1 MSSHAFARAFGVR
14 ARLSTVVV
22 ATIAALIGT
31 LVVATPAQA
40 ADTSAPSKPSSLAA
54 AYYGG
59 VGTVLTWGKV
69 SASDLK
75 AYRVY
80 RSTSS
85 SMTPANSTLVSET
98 TAIKFT
104 DAAAP
109 AGSKLYYAVSAV
121 DTSGNASA
129 LSSSKSI
136 TANDSTKPA
145 SPSSLKATASSAGI
159 ALDWK
164 DNSEVDLAGYR
175 VERAAS
181 SSGPWTIATD
191 LVVTSAYTDTAA
203 PAGAKSYYR
212 VSARDVTG
220 NSSSYA
226 SANATRTGTVVV
238 TAPAVPASFSA
249 SLGNAQ
255 VPVLSWSASPG
266 ATSYTLARST
276 SATGVFTT
284 LSSSLTGT
292 SYTDGSAPAQATA
305 FYRLTAV
312 NAVGASAP
320 ATTSIAVPGDTVP
333 PAAPSSPKATVIKT
347 GGMTLSWKANTEA
360 DLAGYI
366 VLKRDRD
373 AGGYVPYLGSA
384 ATPLSLNS
392 FNDLTIAEGT
402 VAYFRVQAVDA
413 SGNASK
419 NYLAITA
426 NNPNVK
432 PGTPASLKVTQDPTA
447 GLAISWKAP
456 ADLDVAG
463 YAVYRNTSSGSA
475 GWGLLENIT
484 VEQAGT
490 SPVFRDTSA
499 PKGATMYYRIVAVDA
514 VGNLS
519 SNSSTVSGTSL
530 TNPLPLPVVETVL
543 TVGPGAQF
551 ATIGAAVASVP
562 DNNLKR
568 FRIDIA
574 PGTYN
579 EVLRVRSSYV
589 TLNGTGANPA
599 DTVIASA
606 QASGSVDPADPAS
619 TLGTAGSYV
628 VFVDAP
634 NVTLHNLTVAN
645 TFDEAANPQITSQ
658 QAVAL
663 RVEGDRF
670 VGDTIRLIGNQDTLL
685 ADTPKPTTRIR
696 QYYVDSYIEGDVD
709 YVFGAANAVF
719 NRVTFRSLDRSK
731 SNNGYVTAASTDK
744 GSKYGFLI
752 WDSKITSTAAA
763 GTVNLGR
770 PWHPSADV
778 NAQGSVVV
786 MNTWLSAAIDAAAP
800 WDEMSSRD
808 SSGTSVTFP
817 WTTGRFSESG
827 NFGPGAT
834 VNAMR
839 PQLVAKDAA
848 KITPAIQLAGSD
860 GWNPVVAAG
869 TTVPSA
875 PSGLSAATDLSVVNL
890 SWADD
895 ESANVIGWNVYRAD
909 AAGAFARIGTTSSP
923 SYADTSAVTGSSY
936 RYLVRAIARGDIES
950 ASSSELAITVA
961 EAAHEADF
969 FVDPAAQPSANTFPT
984 VSAAVAAAPAGT
996 AVDPTVIQITA
1007 GRYQEYPTITKA
1019 HTILRGSGD
1028 DASAVVLTGDRAAG
1042 TPTGTTTNGVADTYG
1057 TSGSASVVITAND
1070 VRLLNLT
1077 VENSYVEGTYANG
1090 QAVALRTTG
1099 DRIRLENVR
1108 LLGNQDTLY
1117 ANSANRTATARVYV
1131 YNSFIQGD
1139 VDFIF
1144 GRATVVVDRSTL
1156 YVTDHGTS
1164 PNGAITA
1171 ASTNEANPFGFLI
1184 TSSRVIGD
1192 APDASQ
1198 NLGRPWQPGITQPDG
1213 TSVRDSGAIA
1223 QVVVRDTWLGPIVS
1237 PTAWT
1242 DMTNSGFVTEWET
1255 ARFAEYS
1262 NSGPGA
1268 STAADRRQ
1276 LTDAEA
1282 SGFTTATYLA
1292 GTDGWNP
1299 VAVADADSAPA
1310 APTGV
1315 TATGID
1321 RKISLDWA
1329 DSPEAD
1335 AVTYRVYASDAAD
1348 VPVDAAHLIAE
1359 VGRSTYVE
1367 PVPANGVTRFY
1378 KIVAVDRAGNVSVAS
1393 AQVSATSV
1401 VPPLVADLTV
1411 AQDGTG
1417 DFTSVQAALAAAPAG
1432 TSADP
1437 TVIIVEPGTYRE
1449 VVSSGKANL
1458 RIVGS
1463 TGDPDDVTIV
1473 FGNANGT
1480 ATSAATCPFVTNS
1493 ATCGTF
1499 GSATATLTGAGV
1511 LVESI
1516 TIANDFSREADPSI
1530 VNTQAV
1536 ALRATGDR
1544 QVYRNV
1550 RLLGHQDTLNA
1561 DAGGNI
1567 SANGSGY
1574 PRQYYVDSYIEGDVD
1589 FVFGRASAAFERVTF
1604 HALERSGGVVFA
1616 PSTASKA
1623 KGYLVADSRFSSD
1636 NDAGSFFFGRPW
1648 RAWSDGAYAD
1658 DSRGQVV
1665 IRDSFV
1671 AAGFNAN
1678 HPWTDMAP
1686 LVWSDGRFF
1695 EYGNTGPGV
1704 AASADRPQLSGA
1716 QADAATVSTWLSG
1729 TDSWNPDVSA
1739 VNAAPT
1745 APSGLTARA
1754 GSGQVL
1760 LDWNESIESD
1770 VRAYRVYRDG
1780 ALLTTVSDSDYRD
1793 TSVVDGTAYSYT
1805 VSAVDASDVASAQ
1818 SGAVSATPT
1827 LKIDAT
1833 VAADGSGDFTT
1844 LTDAIAA
1851 ASTGWV
1857 IQVAPGTYTGTTV
1870 VGKSVTIVGSAD
1882 PAAVVLT
1889 NATITATVSVTSAN
1903 VVLRGLTI
1911 QNTTAAGTA
1920 PALSMTAD
1928 KILVQNAVL
1937 SSAANRTVFAD
1948 TPTYTA
1954 SARQLITD
1962 SVVSGGSDMF
1972 LGRATLVVHGSV
1984 IKPRTS
1990 ATILTP
1996 STASTFAGFLV
2007 IDSTVDT
2014 TGVSDV
2020 RLGRPYRAWGDTFVP
2035 NSVGQAIIRDTELGA
2050 GIRPGAPWMSG
2061 PAGEPVSL
2069 GRFAEY
2075 GNTGAG
2081 ARVDAGRPVLSPAES
2096 LNVTVEDW
2104 LGAPTWYP
2112 AVTDPAAPADAEAPA
2127 AVTALSATAG
2137 DANAVLAWT
2146 APVAADLAGY
2156 RVYRSTGTTAAT
2168 SPANLAATLGL
2179 TDSYA
2184 ATGLANGTA
2193 YTFALVPFDTA
2204 GNAGTATSVSV
2215 TPLDTLPPAAPADL
2229 AVVPGNGKATL
2240 AWTANAEADLATYR
2254 VFRDGVRVADV
2265 PAGTTSY
2272 VDAGLTNGTTYV
2284 YTLTALDT
2292 LAHESGASASAS
2304 VAPTVGDPV
2313 APAAPRNVKTE
2324 LGKGSISLGWNAP
2337 ADDDVAQYRVTRN
2350 GAQIATVAAPTTTW
2364 TDTTV
2369 VVGTTYSYAVTA
2381 VDGSENASQASNSD
2395 SATAIKVDIVVA
2407 ADGSGDATTI
2417 QAVLGTPLAGNYD
2430 AANPGTLANNADY
2443 SAQGFRTILVKPGT
2457 YTGPF
2462 VSGNRYGVRLVG
2474 STGDASDVV
2483 LTAPG
2488 GAVATFAIS
2497 GNQWTFRDLTL
2508 QSLATTAGSQATAL
2522 QVKGGDKTVVENA
2535 RLIGDGKLL
2544 LVSTG
2549 NTTTYGRVYVHD
2561 SYLQGGA
2568 DMLLGR
2574 AVLVIDR
2581 STIRM
2586 LDRPGNVITD
2596 SSVNAAHPFGFL
2608 ITDST
2613 ITSDAAAGSIY
2624 LGRPYPESG
2633 VAQAQV
2639 VVRNTAL
2646 PAAVNATQP
2655 WKDYSPTALW
2665 TAGRFFE
2672 YLNTG
2677 AGAATGANRPQLSDT
2692 DAAAYTAG
2700 KYLAGTDGWNPVP

>member
-14 ARLSTVVV
+14 ARLTTAV
-22 ATIAALIGT
+22 AVTIAA
-31 LVVATPAQA
+31 VVAPLMIAGPAQA

-85 SMTPANSTLVSET
+85 SMTAANSTLVSET
-98 TAIKFT
+98 SAIKFT

-109 AGSKLYYAVSAV
+109 AGTKLYYAVSAV

-129 LSSSKSI
+129 LSSNKSI
-136 TANDSTKPA
+136 TTTDTTKPS
-145 SPSSLKATASSAGI
+145 SPSSLKATGSATGI

-181 SSGPWTIATD
+181 SSGPWTIVTD

-203 PAGAKSYYR
+203 PASVKSYYR
-212 VSARDVTG
+212 VTARDLTG
-220 NSSSYA
+220 NASSST
-226 SANATRTGTVVV
+226 SANATRTGTVIA
-238 TAPAVPASFSA
+238 TAPATP
-249 SLGNAQ
+249 GNFAATLNSAQ
-255 VPVLSWSASPG
+255 VPALSWAASTG
-266 ATSYTLARST
+266 ATTYSLARST
-276 SATGVFTT
+276 SADGPYTT
-284 LSSSLTGT
+284 ISSTLTGT
-292 SYTDGSAPAQATA
+292 SYTDGAAPAQATV

-333 PAAPSSPKATVIKT
+333 PASPSSPKATVIKT

-384 ATPLSLNS
+384 AAPLSLNS

-402 VAYFRVQAVDA
+402 VAYFRVQAVDT
-413 SGNASK
+413 SGNVSK

-432 PGTPASLKVTQDPTA
+432 PGTPSNLKVTQDPTA

-456 ADLDVAG
+456 ADLDIAG
-463 YAVYRNTSSGSA
+463 YTVYRNTSSGSA
-475 GWGLLENIT
+475 GWGLLENLT
-484 VEQAGT
+484 VEQAGAN
-490 SPVFRDTSA
+490 PVFRDTSA
-499 PKGATMYYRIVAVDA
+499 PKGVTMYYRVVAVDA

-579 EVLRVRSSYV
+579 EIVRVRSSYI

-606 QASGSVDPADPAS
+606 QASGSADPADPTS

-719 NRVTFRSLDRSK
+719 DRVTFRSLDRSK

-763 GTVNLGR
+763 GSVNLGR

-808 SSGTSVTFP
+808 SSGTSITFP
-817 WTTGRFSESG
+817 WTTGRFSEYG

-860 GWNPVVAAG
+860 GWNPVVAASN
-869 TTVPSA
+869 TVPSA
-875 PSGLSAATDLSVVNL
+875 PTGLTAATDLSVVNL

-909 AAGAFARIGTTSSP
+909 AAGAFTRIGAASSP
-923 SYADTSAVTGSSY
+923 SYADTTAITGSSY
-936 RYLVRAIARGDIES
+936 RYLVRAVARGDIES
-950 ASSSELAITVA
+950 ASSAELAITVA

-969 FVDPAAQPSANTFPT
+969 FVDPTAQPSANTFPT
-984 VSAAVAAAPAGT
+984 VTAALAAAPAGT
-996 AVDPTVIQITA
+996 ALNPTVIQIAA

-1019 HTILRGSGD
+1019 HTILRGAG

-1077 VENSYVEGTYANG
+1077 VENAYVEGTYANG

-1108 LLGNQDTLY
+1108 LLGNQDTFY

-1255 ARFAEYS
+1255 ARFAEYA

-1268 STAADRRQ
+1268 STATDRRQ

-1282 SGFTTATYLA
+1282 SGFTSATYLA
-1292 GTDGWNP
+1292 GADGWNP
-1299 VAVADADSAPA
+1299 VAVATPDAAPA

-1315 TATGID
+1315 TAAGID
-1321 RKISLDWA
+1321 RKVSLDWA
-1329 DSPEAD
+1329 DSPEPD
-1335 AVTYRVYASDAAD
+1335 AVTYRVYAAD
-1348 VPVDAAHLIAE
+1348 SANVPVDAAHLIAE

-1367 PVPANGVTRFY
+1367 PVPANGLTRFY
-1378 KIVAVDRAGNVSVAS
+1378 TVVAVDRAGNAS
-1393 AQVSATSV
+1393 DASLEVSATSV

-1411 AQDGTG
+1411 AQDGSG
-1417 DFTSVQAALAAAPAG
+1417 DFTTVQAALAAAPVG

-1437 TVIIVEPGTYRE
+1437 TVIVVEPGTYRE

-1458 RIVGS
+1458 RIVGA
-1463 TGDPDDVTIV
+1463 TGDPDDVSIV

-1516 TIANDFSREADPSI
+1516 TIANDFSREANPSI

-1544 QVYRNV
+1544 QVFRNV

-1623 KGYLVADSRFSSD
+1623 KGYLVANSRFSSD

-1665 IRDSFV
+1665 IRDSYV

-1704 AASADRPQLSGA
+1704 AASADRPLLSGA
-1716 QADAATVSTWLSG
+1716 QADAATVTTWLSG

-1760 LDWNESIESD
+1760 LDWTESIESD

-1818 SGAVSATPT
+1818 TGAVSATLT

-1833 VAADGSGDFTT
+1833 VAADGSGDYAT

-1851 ASTGWV
+1851 ASAGWV

-1870 VGKSVTIVGSAD
+1870 VGKSVTIVGAAD

-1889 NATITATVSVTSAN
+1889 NATTTATVSVTSAN

-1937 SSAANRTVFAD
+1937 SSAASRTVFAD

-1954 SARQLITD
+1954 SARQLITG
-1962 SVVSGGSDMF
+1962 SVISGGSDMF
-1972 LGRATLVVHGSV
+1972 LGRATLVVHDSV

-2035 NSVGQAIIRDTELGA
+2035 NSVGQAIIRDTELGV
-2050 GIRPGAPWMSG
+2050 GIRTGTPWMTG

-2112 AVTDPAAPADAEAPA
+2112 AVMDPAAPADAEAPA
-2127 AVTALSATAG
+2127 PVTALTATAG
-2137 DANAVLAWT
+2137 DASAVLAWT

-2156 RVYRSTGTTAAT
+2156 RVYRSTGTTVAT
-2168 SPANLAATLGL
+2168 SPANLVATLGL

-2215 TPLDTLPPAAPADL
+2215 TPLDTLPPAAPAGL
-2229 AVVPGNGKATL
+2229 VVVPGNAKATL
-2240 AWTANAEADLATYR
+2240 SWTANAEADLATYR
-2254 VFRDGVRVADV
+2254 VFRDGVQVADV
-2265 PAGTTSY
+2265 PAGTTTY

-2304 VAPTVGDPV
+2304 VAPAEGDAV
-2313 APAAPRNVKTE
+2313 APAAPTNVKAE
-2324 LGKGSISLGWNAP
+2324 LGKGSISLGWAAP

-2350 GAQIATVAAPTTTW
+2350 GTQVATVAAPATTW

-2369 VVGTTYSYAVTA
+2369 AIGTTYSYAVTA
-2381 VDGSENASQASNSD
+2381 VDGSENVSAVSASD
-2395 SATAIKVDIVVA
+2395 TATAIKVDIVVA

-2474 STGDASDVV
+2474 STGDAKDVV

-2488 GAVATFAIS
+2488 SAVATFAVS

-2508 QSLATTAGSQATAL
+2508 ESVATSAGSQATAL

-2535 RLIGDGKLL
+2535 RLIGDGKLF
-2544 LVSTG
+2544 LVSTAS
-2549 NTTTYGRVYVHD
+2549 NTTYGRVYVHD

-2646 PAAVNATQP
+2646 PAAINPAQP
-2655 WKDYSPTALW
+2655 WKDYSTAALW
-2665 TAGRFFE
+2665 TSGRFFE
-2672 YLNTG
+2672 YLNSG
-2677 AGAATGANRPQLSDT
+2677 AGAGTGANRPQLSDT
-2692 DAAAYTAG
+2692 DAAGYTAV